1 MKCMA
6 VCIATFCNVFL
17 PIAVILRYCY
27 ISGFIKGILWT
38 TFISLPPCEFYKQTN
53 AKLPPEFYVL
63 SNSIRYF
70 FPRGLLTKN
79 SQGNNQRLS
88 FELKKAAS

>member
-6 VCIATFCNVFL
+6 VCIATFCNVFF
-17 PIAVILRYCY
+17 PIAVILRYRY

-63 SNSIRYF
+63 SNSIRSF
-70 FPRGLLTKN
+70 FQEGC
-79 SQGNNQRLS
+79 
-88 FELKKAAS
+88 